1 MLFSGRFQGEG
12 DGVSGKM
19 TFEERIAH
27 IWKNTERLDID
38 CISLALLLALEQI
51 REEKGGEGRCEI
63 PNERLEAM
71 LHIDVRRLRA
81 ARGRLIDLCLIGYEA
96 GNAKRQPV
104 YIFEGIEKKSL
115 PKSLPKSRPK
125 EKPKP
130 KPVEVKEAVLPFKEE
145 KKVEVK
151 PKKVKI
157 EAPHPTLE
165 EVERLFMERGET
177 REEAEMFYYY
187 YDAQGWVT
195 SAGQKIKRLDSM
207 VNRWLTNDKR
217 KIEKQYEKSNGKY
230 GNSEEARQRR
240 LNSLR
245 EFLAENLEDT
255 TRVG

>member
-1 MLFSGRFQGEG
+1 
-12 DGVSGKM
+12 M

-115 PKSLPKSRPK
+115 PKSRLKSRPK

-195 SAGQKIKRLDSM
+195 SSGQKIKRLDSM

-240 LNSLR
+240 LDSFR
-245 EFLAENLEDT
+245 EYIARKLAST
-255 TRVG
+255 

>member
-1 MLFSGRFQGEG
+1 
-12 DGVSGKM
+12 M
-19 TFEERIAH
+19 TLEERIAH

-81 ARGRLIDLCLIGYEA
+81 ARGKLIDLCLIGYEA

-115 PKSLPKSRPK
+115 PKSLPKSRQKSRPK

-151 PKKVKI
+151 PKKEKI

-165 EVERLFMERGET
+165 EVERLFMERGEM

-217 KIEKQYEKSNGKY
+217 KIEKQYEKNNGKY

-240 LNSLR
+240 LDSLR

>member
-1 MLFSGRFQGEG
+1 
-12 DGVSGKM
+12 M
-19 TFEERIAH
+19 TLEERIAH

-115 PKSLPKSRPK
+115 PKSRQKSRPR

-151 PKKVKI
+151 PKKAKI

-217 KIEKQYEKSNGKY
+217 KIEKQYEKSRKY
-230 GNSEEARQRR
+230 GNSDEARARR
-240 LNSLR
+240 TESLR
-245 EFLAENLEDT
+245 EFLAKKLA
-255 TRVG
+255 GA

>member
-1 MLFSGRFQGEG
+1 
-12 DGVSGKM
+12 M

>member
-1 MLFSGRFQGEG
+1 
-12 DGVSGKM
+12 M

-115 PKSLPKSRPK
+115 PKSRPK

-130 KPVEVKEAVLPFKEE
+130 KPVEVKEAVLPFREE

-240 LNSLR
+240 LDSLR

>member
-1 MLFSGRFQGEG
+1 
-12 DGVSGKM
+12 M

-81 ARGRLIDLCLIGYEA
+81 ARGRLIDLCMIGYEA

-115 PKSLPKSRPK
+115 PKSRPKSRPK

-151 PKKVKI
+151 PKKTKI

-207 VNRWLTNDKR
+207 VNRWLKNDKR
-217 KIEKQYEKSNGKY
+217 KIEKQYEKSRKY
-230 GNSEEARQRR
+230 GNSDEARERR
-240 LNSLR
+240 IEDFR
-245 EFLAENLEDT
+245 EYIAWKLAST
-255 TRVG
+255 

>member
-12 DGVSGKM
+12 NGVSGKM

-115 PKSLPKSRPK
+115 PKSRQKSRPK

-145 KKVEVK
+145 KKAEVK

-230 GNSEEARQRR
+230 GNSEEAREKRIEDF
-240 LNSLR
+240 R
-245 EFLAENLEDT
+245 EYIAWKLAST
-255 TRVG
+255 

>member
-1 MLFSGRFQGEG
+1 
-12 DGVSGKM
+12 M

-51 REEKGGEGRCEI
+51 REEKRGEGRCEI

-115 PKSLPKSRPK
+115 PKSRLKSRPK

-240 LNSLR
+240 LDSLR

>member
-1 MLFSGRFQGEG
+1 
-12 DGVSGKM
+12 M

-115 PKSLPKSRPK
+115 PKSRQKSRQKSRPK

-165 EVERLFMERGET
+165 EVERLFLERGET

-240 LNSLR
+240 LDSLR

>member
-1 MLFSGRFQGEG
+1 
-12 DGVSGKM
+12 M

-104 YIFEGIEKKSL
+104 YIFEGIEKKPL
-115 PKSLPKSRPK
+115 PKSRPKSRPK

-130 KPVEVKEAVLPFKEE
+130 KPKPVEMKEAVLPFKEE
-145 KKVEVK
+145 KKVEMK
-151 PKKVKI
+151 PKKVKT

-217 KIEKQYEKSNGKY
+217 KIEKQYEKNNGKY
-230 GNSEEARQRR
+230 GNSDEARQRR
-240 LNSLR
+240 LDSLR

>member
-1 MLFSGRFQGEG
+1 
-12 DGVSGKM
+12 M

-51 REEKGGEGRCEI
+51 REEKRGEGRCEI

-115 PKSLPKSRPK
+115 PKSRLKSRPK

-165 EVERLFMERGET
+165 EVERLFLERGET

-195 SAGQKIKRLDSM
+195 SSGQKIKRLDSM

-217 KIEKQYEKSNGKY
+217 KIEKQYEKSRKY
-230 GNSEEARQRR
+230 GNSDEAREKRTEDFR
-240 LNSLR
+240 D
-245 EFLAENLEDT
+245 FIAKKLASAK
-255 TRVG
+255 VG

>member
-1 MLFSGRFQGEG
+1 
-12 DGVSGKM
+12 M
-19 TFEERIAH
+19 TLEERIAH

-81 ARGRLIDLCLIGYEA
+81 ARGRLIDLCLIDYEA

-115 PKSLPKSRPK
+115 PKSRPKSRPK

-165 EVERLFMERGET
+165 EVERLFLERGET

-217 KIEKQYEKSNGKY
+217 KIEKQYEKNNGKY

-240 LNSLR
+240 LDSLR

>member
-12 DGVSGKM
+12 NGISRKM

-115 PKSLPKSRPK
+115 PKSRPKSRPK

-130 KPVEVKEAVLPFKEE
+130 KPVEMKEAVLPFKEE

-217 KIEKQYEKSNGKY
+217 KIEKQYEKSRKY
-230 GNSEEARQRR
+230 GNSDEARGRR
-240 LNSLR
+240 IEGFR
-245 EFLAENLEDT
+245 EYIARKLAST
-255 TRVG
+255 